1 MIGLTISICR
11 REVTLLFDTV
21 EDAIEY
27 MHVCNENG
35 LYTILY
41 IPGKKR

>member
-27 MHVCNENG
+27 MRICNENG